1 MGITAGKR
9 TAGNVRRMT
18 AILLD
23 TPGYRIMALLHILSA
38 IVAFGPLFLYPGL
51 HKAGETSTIARLHM
65 RLTFP
70 ALIALWVLGMGLAGM
85 SEDTYKVADPWIS
98 ISIVIWAVL
107 VAVSWLMIRPAISS
121 DSPSAASRMA
131 AGTGISHTLLLIG
144 LILMVW
150 KPGA

>member
-1 MGITAGKR
+1 MVTG
-9 TAGNVRRMT
+9 MT

-23 TPGYRIMALLHILSA
+23 TAGYRVMALLHILSA

-51 HKAGETSTIARLHM
+51 HKSGETETIARLHM

-70 ALIALWVLGMGLAGM
+70 ALILLWVLGMGLAGM
-85 SEDTYKVADPWIS
+85 SEGAYEVADPWIS

-107 VAVSWLMIRPAISS
+107 VAVSWLMIRPAITS
-121 DSPSAASRMA
+121 DSPSAVSRMA

>member
-1 MGITAGKR
+1 
-9 TAGNVRRMT
+9 
-18 AILLD
+18 
-23 TPGYRIMALLHILSA
+23 
-38 IVAFGPLFLYPGL
+38 
-51 HKAGETSTIARLHM
+51 M

-85 SEDTYKVADPWIS
+85 SEDNYKVADPWIS

>member
-1 MGITAGKR
+1 MVTGMIAIQQFSAGYQVL
-9 TAGNVRRMT
+9 G
-18 AILLD
+18 
-23 TPGYRIMALLHILSA
+23 LLHILSA

-51 HKAGETSTIARLHM
+51 HKSGETATIARLHM

-70 ALIALWVLGMGLAGM
+70 ALILLWVLGMGLAGM
-85 SEDTYKVADPWIS
+85 SENLYKVADPWIS

-107 VAVSWLMIRPAISS
+107 VAVSWLMIRPAITS
-121 DSPSAASRMA
+121 DSPSAVSRMA

-150 KPGA
+150 KPGAA

>member
-1 MGITAGKR
+1 MVTFMI
-9 TAGNVRRMT
+9 

-38 IVAFGPLFLYPGL
+38 IVAFGPLLLYSGL
-51 HKAGETSTIARLHM
+51 HKAGETTTIARLHM

-85 SEDTYKVADPWIS
+85 SEDNYKVADPWIS

-150 KPGA
+150 KPWGLSPGPSAP

>member
-1 MGITAGKR
+1 MVTFMI
-9 TAGNVRRMT
+9 

-38 IVAFGPLFLYPGL
+38 IVAFGPLLLYSGL
-51 HKAGETSTIARLHM
+51 HKAGETTTIARLHM
-65 RLTFP
+65 SLTFP

-85 SEDTYKVADPWIS
+85 SEDNYKVADPWIS